1 MLERISMKTRVTTAS
16 LATLLATVST
26 PALAGHLFTQNTNNT
41 PTWIQAG
48 QGVRIDQTRM
58 EGAFGGGQIS
68 INFAPNATP
77 PAKADTTTSDWW
89 SWSAGDVLR
98 FTVPTDS
105 GDLSTTIGY
114 DTDPSCTYD
123 ICGPSSGGSYFSTS
137 LPVIGTSNLA
147 LGQTEVSETTPLI
160 WTLEALA
167 GEFSL
172 AGYRIYFPNGTLNGT
187 GPPPFD
193 QSSVVDSGDLG
204 GATTPDIDTSQ
215 GSYLLSDLDAG
226 NVTSTFEGGTL
237 TVDAPADTGA
247 NFVVNAAGG
256 TIDTNGFATTIS
268 GQLSGAGTFT
278 KAGEGTLVLSAENS
292 HAGGTTVTGG
302 TLAVSSNGKLGAASG
317 VLTLDGGTLG
327 NTASFDL
334 ARPVILGA
342 AGGTIR
348 TGETLQ
354 VSGAISGTGTL
365 SKAGDDSLVLS
376 GANSYSGG
384 TVVSGGSVVAS
395 SNANLGA
402 ASGAL
407 TLDGGTLGN
416 TASFDLA
423 RPVVL
428 GTSGGSF
435 RTDEDLGVSGTI
447 SGLGAL
453 AKSGDG
459 TLVLT
464 GENTYDGG
472 TSVTAGTLVV
482 DSDAGLGADTGILAL
497 DGGAFRG
504 LGSFDLSRPLAIGT
518 GGGRLETGDDAL
530 LSVAGPV
537 GGTGDLTISG
547 NVAFGGAGFS
557 HSGSLRLTDGLLV
570 LNGDVTSSTITTDRE
585 TLIGGAGNLAGSLDV
600 AGTLSPG
607 NSPGTMTV
615 GGDVT
620 LAPTATAR
628 FEIDG
633 RAYDPDGGAGTYDRL
648 VLTGPD
654 TVFTA
659 AGTVA
664 PVLRGIPG
672 AATNSFTPIIGDGFR
687 VVTTANDT
695 GIAGAF
701 ADIAQPED
709 GLAEGQRFAVRY
721 GGDYIDLV
729 VAPTSFLAFAA
740 PLENDNIEAAA
751 EAVDRIVARGE
762 PEAQPLL
769 TGVLGLAPGP
779 LVVALEQ
786 TSGEI
791 HAFALDAAQ
800 TGITRSAQTLGDTVS
815 TKPRGEAWWVD
826 ANGTWD
832 ESAPTASG
840 SAFDDTAGHLMVGRD
855 LYRTAAVDA
864 GVAFGYAT
872 HDLDTEFG
880 AGADVE
886 TYLLAAY
893 GVAEYGNLTFD
904 TMLGASWSDL
914 DTTRD
919 LDLSTGSYGAR
930 GSGDVTSAILGL
942 GISHRHA
949 LGAAFE
955 GRAWARLVATSLN
968 ADGYDETGT
977 DIADLAVD
985 DAGEERAIAS
995 LGYELSRSF
1004 GSGAWTLGLG
1014 VEDSS
1019 GRPDRGLSLLG
1030 ETWSVSAA
1038 ERDTIGFATAGLL
1051 VRPSDN
1057 ASLQVDVQVREGNG
1071 WDSRSIGAAYSVRW

>member
-1 MLERISMKTRVTTAS
+1 MKTRVTATS

-58 EGAFGGGQIS
+58 EPNYGYGLGNVDID
-68 INFAPNATP
+68 FAANATP
-77 PAKADTTTSDWW
+77 PAGADTATSDWW

-105 GDLSTTIGY
+105 GDLSTTIAY
-114 DTDPSCTYD
+114 DAAASCAYDVCDPQLNTL
-123 ICGPSSGGSYFSTS
+123 FETS
-137 LPVIGTSNLA
+137 ISATVPQIGTTNMA
-147 LGQTEVSETTPLI
+147 LGQAEVSETTPLT

-187 GPPPFD
+187 GAAPLS

-204 GATTPDIDTSQ
+204 GNTTPDIDTSR

-237 TVDAPADTGA
+237 TVDAPASVGT
-247 NFVVNAAGG
+247 NFAINAAGG
-256 TIDTNGFATTIS
+256 RIDTNGFATTIS

-278 KAGEGTLVLSAENS
+278 KSGEGTLVLSAENS

-302 TLAVSSNGKLGAASG
+302 TLEVSSNGNLGAASG
-317 VLTLDGGTLG
+317 ALTLDGGALG

-334 ARPVILGA
+334 ARPVVLGPS
-342 AGGTIR
+342 GGTIR
-348 TGETLQ
+348 TGEDLLISDTISG
-354 VSGAISGTGTL
+354 SGAL
-365 SKAGDDSLVLS
+365 SKAGDDALVLT

-384 TVVSGGSVVAS
+384 TVVSGGSVVVS
-395 SNANLGA
+395 SNTNFGDP
-402 ASGAL
+402 SGTL
-407 TLDGGTLGN
+407 TLDGGTVGN

-428 GTSGGSF
+428 GTAGGSF

-447 SGLGAL
+447 SGSGAL

-459 TLVLT
+459 VLVLS
-464 GENTYDGG
+464 GENKYGGG
-472 TSVTAGTLVV
+472 TSVTGGTLVV
-482 DSDAGLGADTGILAL
+482 TSDAGLGSGAGILSL
-497 DGGAFRG
+497 DGGALGAIESFG
-504 LGSFDLSRPLAIGT
+504 LARPLEIEG

-530 LSVAGPV
+530 LSVTGPV
-537 GGTGDLTISG
+537 GGMGDLTVSG
-547 NVAFGGAGFS
+547 NVALGGTGFS
-557 HSGSLRLTDGLLV
+557 HSGSLRLAEGLLV
-570 LNGDVTSSTITTDRE
+570 LNGDITSPTVTTDRD
-585 TLIGGAGNLAGSLDV
+585 TLIGGAGALAGTLDV

-633 RAYDPDGGAGTYDRL
+633 RAYDAEGGAGTYDRL
-648 VLTGPD
+648 VVTGPD
-654 TVFTA
+654 AVFTA
-659 AGTVA
+659 AGTIA
-664 PVLRGIPG
+664 PVLRGISG
-672 AATNSFTPIIGDGFR
+672 AATNSFTPIIGDIFR
-687 VVTTANDT
+687 VVTTADEA

-701 ADIAQPED
+701 ADIAQPEG

-729 VAPTSFLAFAA
+729 VAPTSFLAFAE
-740 PLENDNIEAAA
+740 PLGNDNIEAAA

-762 PEAQPLL
+762 PEAQPLS

-791 HAFALDAAQ
+791 HAFALDAIG
-800 TGITRSAQTLGDTVS
+800 TGITRSAQALGDTVS
-815 TKPRGEAWWVD
+815 TKPRDEAWWVD
-826 ANGTWD
+826 ASGSWN
-832 ESAPTASG
+832 ESASTSSG
-840 SAFDDTAGHLMVGRD
+840 SAFDDTAGHLLIGRD
-855 LYRTAAVDA
+855 LYRTAAFNA
-864 GVAFGYAT
+864 GLAFGYGS

-880 AGADVE
+880 AGADVD

-893 GVAEYGNLTFD
+893 GVAEHGNLVFD
-904 TMLGASWSDL
+904 TMLAATWSDL

-919 LDLSTGSYGAR
+919 LYLSTGSYSAH
-930 GSGDVTSAILGL
+930 GSGDITSAVLGL
-942 GISHRHA
+942 GVSYRHA
-949 LGAAFE
+949 LGAAFG
-955 GRAWARLVATSLN
+955 GRAWARLVATAMK

-977 DIADLAVD
+977 DIGDLSVD
-985 DAGEERAIAS
+985 DAEEEYAVAS
-995 LGYELSRSF
+995 LGYELSREF
-1004 GSGAWTLGLG
+1004 GSGAWTLGVGL
-1014 VEDSS
+1014 EQSS
-1019 GRPDRGLSLLG
+1019 GRAERDLSLLG
-1030 ETWSVSAA
+1030 EAWRVSAA
-1038 ERDTIGFATAGLL
+1038 KRDTIGFATAGL
-1051 VRPSDN
+1051 RIHPADN
-1057 ASLQVDVQVREGNG
+1057 ASLQVDVQFREGDD
-1071 WDSRSIGAAYSVRW
+1071 WDSRSIGASYSVSW